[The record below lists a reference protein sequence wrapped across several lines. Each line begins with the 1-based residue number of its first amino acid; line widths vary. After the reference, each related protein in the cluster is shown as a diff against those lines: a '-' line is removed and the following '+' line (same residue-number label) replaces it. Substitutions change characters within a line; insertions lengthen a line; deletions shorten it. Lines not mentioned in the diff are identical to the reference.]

1 MISIS
6 TFPEKHKSDQ
16 RPLQHW
22 EFAILSHVAQAVASV
37 VADRSKYFTIP
48 VTEDS
53 EAEARVVTEDS
64 KAEARAGRPLLPD
77 TGQCLGL
84 SPDLTVASVTF
95 LCPHKVNHRTN
106 MNSSPLSRRS
116 N

>member
-1 MISIS
+1 MW
-6 TFPEKHKSDQ
+6 PDW
-16 RPLQHW
+16 L
-22 EFAILSHVAQAVASV
+22 AGCV
-37 VADRSKYFTIP
+37 VLCCGGRSKYFTIP